1 MFALNGRQG
10 RSQLCRADDHTTRGS
25 RLRLASS
32 PNLTLNVGEMI
43 MTWRSIILSLC
54 LCWPTLAF
62 AVGSPPE
69 DATLWERFLF
79 NLNKYP
85 AMQFG
90 VYLLG
95 PFLLLF
101 TIAFLIRL
109 RRHLCRMHEIR
120 SKESAQMAQ
129 IGLAN
134 KRQETSSHSS
144 QFQAYRSPDDMR
156 IRTYI
161 PFLTV
166 PTGLAWLAIKA
177 HEVLTGRMNLPAD
190 AIGLGLWSVMTLM
203 WLVLVSSFVVSGIV
217 KLQHPYILTDERSIR
232 VFGNTFNNRLS
243 DEFVWKDIAA
253 FQERTFSSLIVLMT
267 DGSTK
272 KIPLNG
278 IGPWTMRQFVAL
290 IQSEAMKARANN
302 TSDGIV
308 ANRAEP
314 SR

>member
-1 MFALNGRQG
+1 
-10 RSQLCRADDHTTRGS
+10 
-25 RLRLASS
+25 
-32 PNLTLNVGEMI
+32 
-43 MTWRSIILSLC
+43 
-54 LCWPTLAF
+54 
-62 AVGSPPE
+62 
-69 DATLWERFLF
+69 
-79 NLNKYP
+79 
-85 AMQFG
+85 
-90 VYLLG
+90 
-95 PFLLLF
+95 
-101 TIAFLIRL
+101 
-109 RRHLCRMHEIR
+109 MHEIR